1 MFEILNIIYNGLDKC
16 RFCLFGFDL
25 TLLDIFLGTI
35 LLSIIFKIIG
45 YILSN

>member
-1 MFEILNIIYNGLDKC
+1 MFEILNIIYNGLGECK
-16 RFCLFGFDL
+16 FCLFGFDL